1 MDALTIFIP
10 LVLITILTLF
20 TFVQGPDLNDKVN
33 NLATLMIV
41 YVGLMP
47 VINDSLPPTTKIT
60 LIDLVL
66 YFQLTISVLCL
77 IRGLQIS
84 GYTPAQFNAYKVWG
98 DGYFIISV
106 VISAFTGFI
115 LASLLI
121 YYCIMKSFYYNL
133 EESDISESDRK
144 LLHWV
149 SPHMHQNARNVKTQ
163 IEKVAEERMVG
174 SNKTQMSGFRSTL
187 KDIREEQ
194 QKPAKKG
201 DDGIQFRI
209 NARRTGSITVPDEGP
224 RQQNAKLL

>member
-1 MDALTIFIP
+1 MAETGLNVECEKYISKEIGEDSLAQYRSFKVITFTIPFYKYPIMDALTIFIP

-20 TFVQGPDLNDKVN
+20 TFVQGPDMNDKIN

-60 LIDLVL
+60 LIDIVL

-77 IRGLQIS
+77 VRGLQIS
-84 GYTPAQFNAYKVWG
+84 DYTPTEFTAYKVWD
-98 DGYFIISV
+98 DGYFIASV
-106 VISAFTGFI
+106 VISALTGFI

-144 LLHWV
+144 LVHWV
-149 SPHMHQNARNVKTQ
+149 SPHMHQNARNVKT
-163 IEKVAEERMVG
+163 
-174 SNKTQMSGFRSTL
+174 
-187 KDIREEQ
+187 
-194 QKPAKKG
+194 
-201 DDGIQFRI
+201 
-209 NARRTGSITVPDEGP
+209 
-224 RQQNAKLL
+224 